1 MGGVFLLILVVPIVE
16 ILFMIKVAGYIGGLA
31 TVLLILGTCVIGA
44 TIVRRIGA
52 RAWAELQQSA
62 ATGRLPRDI
71 VDKVIVLLGG
81 VLLLVPGFITD
92 VIGIVLLIPFTRRW
106 TRRLVGSYVGR
117 RVRVVRT
124 PGRAR
129 PAAYGDVDGDVIE
142 GEVVEETDMTDRRD
156 RPDQIGR
163 AG

>member
-106 TRRLVGSYVGR
+106 TRRLIFTSQS
-117 RVRVVRT
+117 
-124 PGRAR
+124 AK
-129 PAAYGDVDGDVIE
+129 
-142 GEVVEETDMTDRRD
+142 
-156 RPDQIGR
+156 
-163 AG
+163 